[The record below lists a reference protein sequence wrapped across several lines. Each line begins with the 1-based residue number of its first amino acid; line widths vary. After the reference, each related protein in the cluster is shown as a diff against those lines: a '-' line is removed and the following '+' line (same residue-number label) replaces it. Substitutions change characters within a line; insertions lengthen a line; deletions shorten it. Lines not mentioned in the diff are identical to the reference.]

1 MIAFSFRL
9 LFWLFMSASV
19 LAQPIE
25 ISKMVVDFG
34 VVEQWNNPPADFPFV
49 NSSVSPQYLLA
60 PKYSSKVLVQMPR
73 SRIESGE
80 SGLIRVFVY
89 PGKTGAF
96 EERVQFYASGSTEP
110 IVLTVR
116 GRVKSLAPNAALECP
131 KFGESA
137 PAPQSERTV
146 VGVVLSRASGKAIP
160 NAKVDFPS
168 QTGLFTNFRGKFS
181 LKLPFGLY
189 SVAVEAEGYEPYY
202 GLSRIAF
209 STDSLVYWLNPLG
222 EEPKDSLVPTPIDLP
237 PPITYDDPSDF
248 DRASFK
254 ANNIVLL
261 IDVSGSMRQDN
272 RMGQVKEAVRGL
284 ISLFRDIDA
293 ISLMTFNTQSRLWLE
308 LVPGNQKNRLYP
320 RVDSLRPAGQTNG
333 LAALHQAFDLAGKG
347 YISGGENRVVLITDG
362 QFALSQELKTRLV
375 QEKRKGVELLV
386 IGFGGEQDKG
396 VLGLQK
402 LAEAVQGRFLRFAPG
417 LGQEKSLVEFI
428 RQASRK

>member
-1 MIAFSFRL
+1 MTAFSFRL
-9 LFWLFMSASV
+9 LFWLFMSAQV

-25 ISKMVVDFG
+25 ISKMMVDFG

-49 NSSVSPQYLLA
+49 NTSVSPQYLLA
-60 PKYSSKVLVQMPR
+60 PRYSSKVLVQMPR

-96 EERVQFYASGSTEP
+96 EERVQFYTSGSTQP
-110 IVLTVR
+110 ITLTVR
-116 GRVKSLAPNAALECP
+116 GRIKSLAPDAALACP

-137 PAPQSERTV
+137 PAPQTERTIA
-146 VGVVLSRASGKAIP
+146 GVVLSRASGQPISS
-160 NAKVDFPS
+160 AKVDFPM
-168 QTGLFTNFRGKFS
+168 QTGLFTNSRGKFS

-202 GLSRIAF
+202 GLSRISF
-209 STDSLVYWLNPLG
+209 STDSLVYWLNPIG
-222 EEPKDSLVPTPIDLP
+222 EEPKDSLISAPLDLL
-237 PPITYDDPSDF
+237 PPITHDDPSDF

-261 IDVSGSMRQDN
+261 VDVSGSMRQDQ

-308 LVPGNQKNRLYP
+308 LVPGNQKNRLNAC
-320 RVDSLRPAGQTNG
+320 VDSLSPAGQTNG
-333 LAALHQAFDLAGKG
+333 LAALNQAFDLAGSG
-347 YISGGENRVVLITDG
+347 FISGGENRVVLITDG
-362 QFALSQELKTRLV
+362 RFSLPQELKSRMLR
-375 QEKRKGVELLV
+375 EKKKGIELLV
-386 IGFGGEQDKG
+386 IGFGGEQDRG
-396 VLGLQK
+396 VIALQK
-402 LAEAVQGRFLRFAPG
+402 LSEAVQGRFLRFAPG